1 MKIGIV
7 IPARLESERL
17 PNKVLRD
24 FFGMPMIEH
33 VWRRAQFT
41 NPKIETIIATD
52 NDKII
57 SVCKKFGAVTLQTS
71 SQHTNGLSRVGEVS
85 KILMWD
91 YYIVLQGDEI
101 LVEPENLI
109 KMYTEIEKYPEI
121 PFFNLISKI
130 DNLDELDD
138 ENIVKCISRLDGTIM
153 NIMRKSSSVASKEI
167 QKLSTEKI
175 CGIYGISNS
184 ALQKLIQNGPTR
196 FEKSESIEQMRAL
209 ELGLSIQGVRIERN
223 YPSVNTIEE
232 ALQVEQI
239 LENDNLQTEL
249 LKAVNAK

>member
-1 MKIGIV
+1 
-7 IPARLESERL
+7 
-17 PNKVLRD
+17 
-24 FFGMPMIEH
+24 
-33 VWRRAQFT
+33 
-41 NPKIETIIATD
+41 
-52 NDKII
+52 
-57 SVCKKFGAVTLQTS
+57 
-71 SQHTNGLSRVGEVS
+71 
-85 KILMWD
+85 
-91 YYIVLQGDEI
+91 
-101 LVEPENLI
+101 
-109 KMYTEIEKYPEI
+109 
-121 PFFNLISKI
+121 
-130 DNLDELDD
+130 
-138 ENIVKCISRLDGTIM
+138 M